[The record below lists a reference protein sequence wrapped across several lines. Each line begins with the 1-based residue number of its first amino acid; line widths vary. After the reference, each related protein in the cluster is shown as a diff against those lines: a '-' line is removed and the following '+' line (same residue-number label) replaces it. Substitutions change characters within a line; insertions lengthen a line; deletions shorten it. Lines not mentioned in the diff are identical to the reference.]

1 MNRKSIKVI
10 AAAFLAG
17 VLVTAIEAYAM
28 YGPGGKGKKQETET
42 KADAGNIDYAAVFP
56 S

>member
-28 YGPGGKGKKQETET
+28 YGPGEKGKK
-42 KADAGNIDYAAVFP
+42 
-56 S
+56 